1 MCQENVGSNLGHHC
15 QYGIRY
21 RQVSSCVCSSG
32 LVRVLFLDKT
42 LNYAF
47 VHPGV

>member
-1 MCQENVGSNLGHHC
+1 MCQENVGSNFGHHR

-32 LVRVLFLDKT
+32 LSSVLFLDKT
-42 LNYAF
+42 LNSDF

>member
-21 RQVSSCVCSSG
+21 RQVSSYVCSSG

-42 LNYAF
+42 LNSAF
-47 VHPGV
+47 VQPGV